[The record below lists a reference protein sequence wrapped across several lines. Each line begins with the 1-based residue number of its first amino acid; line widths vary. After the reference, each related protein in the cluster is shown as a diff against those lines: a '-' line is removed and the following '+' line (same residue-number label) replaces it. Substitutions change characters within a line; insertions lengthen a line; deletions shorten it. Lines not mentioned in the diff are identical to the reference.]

1 MIIEDELLKAEVSKM
16 LNEKLKKYITK
27 IIDDFN
33 KENHGVEIDTIEMQN
48 VHYILSIKG
57 GESIRIFM
65 NENDIKA
72 ILWLLT
78 AINEDKMIASYF
90 RAHLNS
96 RQTDIR
102 RLINQFRDIVK
113 MLENPMY
120 YKGDNIDI
128 PITPNVIVT
137 K

>member
-1 MIIEDELLKAEVSKM
+1 
-16 LNEKLKKYITK
+16 
-27 IIDDFN
+27 
-33 KENHGVEIDTIEMQN
+33 
-48 VHYILSIKG
+48 
-57 GESIRIFM
+57 M